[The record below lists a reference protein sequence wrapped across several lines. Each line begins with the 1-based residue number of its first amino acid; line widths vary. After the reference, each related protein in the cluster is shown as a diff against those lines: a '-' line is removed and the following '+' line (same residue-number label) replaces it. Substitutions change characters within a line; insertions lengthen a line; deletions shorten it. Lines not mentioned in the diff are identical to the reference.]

1 MHACLIRRSILIA
14 GLLFS
19 GAGVADEV
27 TLPYRG
33 LTLNARLEMAKGK
46 TLADG
51 VILITHGSLAHNDME
66 LYRTLQELL
75 KEKGRNSLAINL
87 SLGLDNRHGM
97 YECATT
103 HRHRH
108 TDALDEIGAWLEW
121 LKGKGVKKV
130 ALLGHSLAGNQTAR
144 YAAERDSALI
154 RGIVLVAP
162 GMFDK
167 AVFESYERRYKQ
179 PLKPALE
186 RAESLVKAGKGDSL
200 LERTDFL
207 TCAKTTV
214 RAASFV
220 SYYSPSQRPSTPALL
235 PKIAK
240 PVIVLIGTQ
249 DDIHPDVIEKVKP
262 LADGK
267 RVQLKIIEG
276 ADAFFRDL
284 YAEDVVDAIEVF
296 LAST

>member
-1 MHACLIRRSILIA
+1 MYVGRMRYLILIA
-14 GLLFS
+14 ACLF
-19 GAGVADEV
+19 AGVSAADEV

-33 LTLNARLEMAKGK
+33 LILNARLEMAKGK

-130 ALLGHSLAGNQTAR
+130 VLLGHSLAGNQTAR
-144 YAAERDSALI
+144 YAAERDSTLI

-162 GMFDK
+162 GMWDD
-167 AVFESYERRYKQ
+167 AVFATYERRYKQ
-179 PLKPALE
+179 PLKPVLE

-220 SYYSPSQRPSTPALL
+220 SYYLPSQRPSTPALL
-235 PKIAK
+235 PKVGK
-240 PVIVLIGTQ
+240 PVIVFIGTQ

-284 YAEDVVDAIEVF
+284 YAEDVVDTIEAF